1 MTPHSLEEESYK
13 REQVAVIKLYSQSA
27 TYSQMPNCVVLGG
40 GFGGGGYCIFIVAQ
54 AEKVTNCSHFAL
66 TAVTRTICKTD

>member
-27 TYSQMPNCVVLGG
+27 THSHMPNCVVL
-40 GFGGGGYCIFIVAQ
+40 FFLGGGYCIFIVAQ
-54 AEKVTNCSHFAL
+54 AEKVTDCSY
-66 TAVTRTICKTD
+66 